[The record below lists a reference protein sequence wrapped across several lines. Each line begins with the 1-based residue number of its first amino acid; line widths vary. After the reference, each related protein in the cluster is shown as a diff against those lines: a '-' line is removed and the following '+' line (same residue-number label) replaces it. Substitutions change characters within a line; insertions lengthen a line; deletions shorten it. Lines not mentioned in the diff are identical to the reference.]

1 MFLKGWSLINQKV
14 VSQIVLYAFVT
25 SFLYFISAKMVAPLS
40 LSESASIFAIW
51 PPTGVALSFLF
62 FRGNV
67 VIPGI
72 FLGAFILNMTLSSP
86 IVAFEIAIG
95 NTIGPAVTYWL
106 ISRSAKYTIKEDI
119 FYDTDTIIAF
129 IFYSII
135 GALITSG
142 MGTTMLY
149 LNGLLSSEHQFLGW
163 AVWFFGDLI
172 GFILIVPVFVAYVLQ
187 RNMNIISKDRI
198 IEIVFILTVLVIT
211 AIVIFGSGYF
221 FDKRYPIEYLIVFPL
236 IWASIRLQQ
245 GINLIFLIIVS
256 IFAILGTASGYSQF
270 SFEGDYRL
278 SLIMLQIFIFTVTFS
293 ILMMTAQ
300 RCYTM
305 RILEEKEHLTLI
317 DSLTQVGNR
326 RFFTKVFQEE
336 LDKSRR
342 YKRPLSLIIF
352 DIDNFKNINDTMG
365 HNAGDSVL
373 EELSSLVNERVR
385 LSDHLA
391 RWGGEEFTIILP
403 EITLEQGIIIAEKL
417 RKMIEIYP
425 FSIKQNITC
434 SFGVIQCG
442 DNDSVDSALGRV
454 DTKLYEAKE
463 TGRNKVVS

>member
-1 MFLKGWSLINQKV
+1 MSLSN
-14 VSQIVLYAFVT
+14 SSLFFQITFYTFVTAFV
-25 SFLYFISAKMVAPLS
+25 YFISAKLVAPLS
-40 LSESASIFAIW
+40 LSESSSIFAIW

-62 FRGNV
+62 FRGKI

-72 FLGAFILNMTLSSP
+72 YMGAFLLNITLSSP
-86 IVAFEIAIG
+86 SVALEIAIG
-95 NTIGPAVTYWL
+95 NTLGPVVTYWL
-106 ISRSAKYTIKEDI
+106 ITYSPKYVIKDDI
-119 FYDTDTIIAF
+119 FYDTDTIIMF
-129 IFYSII
+129 IFYSVV

-187 RNMNIISKDRI
+187 QNLTFISKDRI
-198 IEIVFILTVLVIT
+198 TEIMVILSVLVIS
-211 AIVIFGSGYF
+211 AIVVFGSGYF
-221 FDKRYPIEYLIVFPL
+221 FDRRYPIEYLILFPL

-256 IFAILGTASGYSQF
+256 VFAILGTASGYSQF
-270 SFEGDYRL
+270 SFEGDHRL

-300 RCYTM
+300 RCYTI
-305 RILEEKEHLTLI
+305 RILDEKEQLTLI
-317 DSLTQVGNR
+317 DSLTKVGNR
-326 RFFTKVFQEE
+326 RFFTKVLQEE

-352 DIDNFKNINDTMG
+352 DIDHFKEINDLLG
-365 HNAGDSVL
+365 HKAGDSVL
-373 EELSSLVNERVR
+373 VELTSLVNAQLRS
-385 LSDHLA
+385 SDHLA

-403 EITLEQGIIIAEKL
+403 ECGLAQSVLTAEKL
-417 RKMIEIYP
+417 RTIIETYP
-425 FSIKQNITC
+425 FGIHKRITC
-434 SFGVIQCG
+434 SFGVIQCA
-442 DNDSVDSALGRV
+442 DDETIDTAIGRV
-454 DTKLYEAKE
+454 DDKLYEAKE
-463 TGRNKVVS
+463 RGRNRVAS